1 MQYHCAMPPDQA
13 SAQLDFDAIGR
24 ALVALCGAQH
34 ALGHANASGTV
45 RDYALRPDDAAAG
58 FVWDMFAGEKGD
70 ADARWRLAD
79 FVKRH
84 GLLDVIAEAVAR

>member
-1 MQYHCAMPPDQA
+1 MSQDQA

-24 ALVALCGAQH
+24 ALVALCGTQH

-45 RDYALRPDDAAAG
+45 RDYTLRPDDDAAG
-58 FVWDMFAGEKGD
+58 FVWDMFAGETGD

-79 FVKRH
+79 FVERH
-84 GLLDVIAEAVAR
+84 GLLDLIADAATR

>member
-1 MQYHCAMPPDQA
+1 MSQDQA

-24 ALVALCGAQH
+24 ALVALCGTQH

-45 RDYALRPDDAAAG
+45 RDYTLRPDDDAAG
-58 FVWDMFAGEKGD
+58 FVWDMFAGERGD
-70 ADARWRLAD
+70 ADARRRLAG

-84 GLLDVIAEAVAR
+84 GLLDLIAEAVTR